1 MTEHSYDLVIVGAGS
16 GGYAAA
22 RTARELGAS
31 VALVDKGPLGGLCIL
46 RGCMPSKALLASS
59 DALYDAREARTL
71 GIDAGGATYDM
82 PFIAARKRGLVRSF
96 AEYRIE
102 GIGTFPLYEG
112 SASFLSAHELRVCHH
127 ASDVSGCHHAS
138 DVSGCHHASD
148 ASVCHP
154 EPVEGC
160 HTILRAKS
168 FVVATGSV
176 VAPAA
181 VPGLADVGYLD
192 SDAVL
197 ELEKIPKSVIVLG
210 GGYTAC
216 ELGQFLSRM
225 GARTTMIVRSA
236 LLSHSDED
244 VSETL
249 ESAYREEGI
258 EIVKG
263 ARLVSVERRGAEKV
277 VNVVV
282 GDVERSFAAEEIFY
296 ALGRVPNVEGL
307 KLEAAGVRYGPL
319 RGVEIDATLRSNV
332 RNIFAIG
339 DVTAEFLLV
348 HVAIYQGEIAARN
361 AILDGDEKADYRIF
375 SAHTIFCDP
384 QVACVGK
391 SEKSLKAERTAYVVG
406 RYDFAEHG
414 KAMCLGKTKGFV
426 KIAADAQSG
435 EILGATVV
443 GAQGS
448 QLTPEAIV
456 AMHYR
461 ATVHEFMRIPHLHPT
476 LAEIWTYPAEFCAA
490 QLGMKAPGDVQMEV
504 ATSGTSA

>member
-1 MTEHSYDLVIVGAGS
+1 MTQHSYDLVVVGAGS

-59 DALYDAREARTL
+59 DALYDAREARAI
-71 GIDAGGATYDM
+71 GIDAGNATQDV

-96 AEYRIE
+96 AEYRID
-102 GIGTFPLYEG
+102 GIATFPLYEG
-112 SASFLSAHELRVCHH
+112 SASFVSAHELRVCHH
-127 ASDVSGCHHAS
+127 DAASSR
-138 DVSGCHHASD
+138 
-148 ASVCHP
+148 HP
-154 EPVEGC
+154 EHVEGR
-160 HTILRAKS
+160 HTILQAKS
-168 FVVATGSV
+168 FIIATGSV
-176 VAPAA
+176 VAPPV
-181 VPGLADVGYLD
+181 VPGLAEAGYLD

-197 ELEKIPKSVIVLG
+197 ELERIPKSVIVLG

-225 GARTTMIVRSA
+225 GARTTMVVRSA

-244 VSETL
+244 VSDTL
-249 ESAYREEGI
+249 EAAYREDGI

-263 ARLVSVERRGAEKV
+263 ARLDRVERRGTEKIV
-277 VNVVV
+277 HITVD
-282 GDVERSFAAEEIFY
+282 GVERTVAAEEIFY
-296 ALGRVPNVEGL
+296 ALGRVPNVDGL
-307 KLEAAGVRYGPL
+307 KLEAAGVKYGPL

-332 RNIFAIG
+332 RNVFAIG

-348 HVAIYQGEIAARN
+348 HIAIYQGEVAARN
-361 AILDGDEKADYRIF
+361 AILDGDEAADYRVF

-384 QVACVGK
+384 QVARVGK
-391 SEKSLKAERTAYVVG
+391 SEKALKAAKIPYVVG

-426 KIAADAQSG
+426 KIVADGRSG

-443 GAQGS
+443 GTQGS
-448 QLTPEAIV
+448 ELIHEMIV
-456 AMHYR
+456 AMQYR
-461 ATVHEFMRIPHLHPT
+461 ATVQEFMRIPHLHPT
-476 LAEIWTYPAEFCAA
+476 LAEIWTYPAEMCAA
-490 QLGMKAPGDVQMEV
+490 RLGMKAPGDEQMEV